1 MFIKKKEVED
11 ISFFKDKILR
21 SICEPM
27 IINGLSVIIGI
38 SIGYSIFPYDG
49 ENKDEL
55 IRIADERMY
64 EMKFK
69 EK

>member
-1 MFIKKKEVED
+1 
-11 ISFFKDKILR
+11 
-21 SICEPM
+21 M